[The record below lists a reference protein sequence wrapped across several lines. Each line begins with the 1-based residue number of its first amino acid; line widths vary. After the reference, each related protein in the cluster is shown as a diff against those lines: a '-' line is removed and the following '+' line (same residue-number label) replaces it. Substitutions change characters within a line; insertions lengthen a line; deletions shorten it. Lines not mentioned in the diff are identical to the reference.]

1 MSDRSGRPRSSG
13 PRSSGP
19 DRGRP
24 PFPPSR
30 FRALWDTLAPVGRD
44 PDTGGYLRHGWTPA
58 EQACRDWFTAQAQAR
73 GLALDRDGNGNLF
86 AWRGDPA
93 AGDAVVT
100 GSHFDSVPH
109 GGGYDGPLGIVS
121 GLLALDLLA
130 ERGAMP
136 RRPVAVAAFVAE
148 EGSRFGLACLGSR
161 LLAGAVDPDRAR
173 ALTDREGT
181 TLADA
186 MAAAGAD
193 PDRLGP
199 DPQRLAR
206 IGTFV
211 ELHVEQGRALAEL
224 DAPVGVASAIWPHGR
239 WRLDITGEGNH
250 AGTTRMADRRDPMLT
265 AAYTVLAANKE
276 ARLRGAHATVGRLAV
291 SPNAT
296 NAVPAAVSAWLDAR
310 AADQDTLEALVAAV
324 RVRAVERAGRDGTS
338 VEMAAESASPAVEFH
353 TGLRDRL
360 ARLLGGVPVL
370 PTGAGHDAGVLAGH
384 VPTAMLFVRNP
395 TGVSH
400 APAESATDA
409 DCAAGVVALAD
420 VLQELAC

>member
-1 MSDRSGRPRSSG
+1 MTDGLPAARPAT
-13 PRSSGP
+13 
-19 DRGRP
+19 P
-24 PFPPSR
+24 PFPARPLFPASR
-30 FRALWDTLAPVGRD
+30 FRALWDTLAPIGRD
-44 PDTGGYLRHGWTPA
+44 PDTGGYLRHAWTPA
-58 EQACRDWFTAQAQAR
+58 EQACREWFSAQAQAR
-73 GLALDRDGNGNLF
+73 RLAVDSDGNGNLF
-86 AWRGDPA
+86 AWWGDPA
-93 AGDAVVT
+93 GDHAVVT

-109 GGGYDGPLGIVS
+109 GGAYDGPLGIVS
-121 GLLALDLLA
+121 ALLALDLLA
-130 ERGAMP
+130 ERGVTP

-161 LLAGAVDPDRAR
+161 LLVGAVDPDRAR
-173 ALTDREGT
+173 ALTDRDGT
-181 TLADA
+181 TLAGA

-193 PDRLGP
+193 PDRLRP
-199 DPQRLAR
+199 DPLRLAR

-211 ELHVEQGRALAEL
+211 ELHLEQGRALADL
-224 DAPVGVASAIWPHGR
+224 SAPVGVASAIWPHGR
-239 WRLDITGEGNH
+239 WRLDVAGEGNH

-276 ARLRGAHATVGRLAV
+276 ARLRGAHATVGRLTV

-296 NAVPAAVSAWLDAR
+296 NAVPAAASAWLDAR
-310 AADQDTLEALVAAV
+310 APDQGTLEALVAAV
-324 RVRAVERAGRDGTS
+324 RVRAAERAGRDGTS
-338 VEMAAESASPAVEFH
+338 VRMTAESLSPAVEFH
-353 TGLRDRL
+353 AGLRDRL
-360 ARLLGGVPVL
+360 ARLLGDAPVL

-400 APAESATDA
+400 APAESATDT